1 MCATCL
7 VITRCSPGSHRKRQA
22 RPKVAAVLNFE
33 QRALSITGR
42 IMRIPEFFKRDRT
55 FRQPI
60 IWVTTLFMVLFHLG
74 ALAALFV
81 FSWKALIV
89 SVLLWWVAGSL
100 GIGMGYHRLL
110 THRGYKTPKWMEYVL
125 SVCGTLAL
133 EGGPLLWVATHRQHH
148 QNTDREGDPHSPREG
163 GFWAHMGWV
172 LTGQTMQ
179 HNSAELLPYVPELRK
194 DRFHVW
200 ISRWH
205 WVPITLLAILL
216 FAIGGWRYVLW
227 GIFLRTVIGLHST
240 WLVNSATH
248 LWGKQRFRTHDDSKN
263 SFWVALLTFGEGWH
277 NNHHAFPQSAR
288 HGLAW
293 YEIDVNWY
301 GIWMLRALGLAWDIK
316 VQKLTPPLITSAASP
331 VHAPM
336 NALFI
341 YPKFPETF
349 WSFRYALSFLGKPAA
364 QPPLGLMTV
373 GALLP
378 KHWNK
383 RLVDMNVQRLC
394 NRDLAWADVVLLSG
408 MHIQRD
414 ALVAVV
420 ERCRALGLRTVV
432 GGPITSS
439 FPAADLKADHV
450 VIGEAEGLIAGLA
463 RDLEQGTAKAV
474 YQAAQRPEMRTSP
487 VPDVSL
493 INMKRYSTMTVQYS
507 RGCPFNCEFCDI
519 IEIYGRR
526 PRTKEVAQVLAEL
539 DQLRLAGWRESVFI
553 VDDNFIGNK
562 ARAKELCIALA
573 TWRVQTKTNFGFITE
588 ASLNLA
594 DDPELMQLMKDAGFK
609 SVFLGIETP
618 DESGLIASN
627 KLQNTRRSLLDS
639 VATIQS
645 FGMQVM
651 GGFILGFDTDGED
664 IFDRMVEF
672 IQHSGIPVAMV
683 GLLQAMPGTQLFRR
697 LSQEGRVLDSGS
709 GDNTARSLNFLPQM
723 DPNRLVEGYRSVL
736 KRIYSCEAYYER
748 VKLYLSRIQPRTD
761 RRGHGDHNT
770 KEKWITRGNARAFV
784 MSIIRQG
791 VLGRHRWS
799 YWKFLS
805 TVVTRYPYCI
815 GTAMTLAVM
824 GYHFQVMTKRL
835 TAAAD
840 TAKLSTAFQEIVL
853 HGPNRPSL

>member
-1 MCATCL
+1 
-7 VITRCSPGSHRKRQA
+7 
-22 RPKVAAVLNFE
+22 
-33 QRALSITGR
+33 
-42 IMRIPEFFKRDRT
+42 MRIPGFLKRDKT
-55 FRQPI
+55 FSQPI
-60 IWVTTLFMVLFHLG
+60 IWITVFFMVLFHAG

-81 FSWKALIV
+81 FSWKALILA
-89 SVLLWWVAGSL
+89 VLLWWIAGSL

-110 THRGYKTPKWMEYVL
+110 THRGYKTPKWVEYVL

-133 EGGPLLWVATHRQHH
+133 EGGPLLWVATHRKHH
-148 QNTDREGDPHSPREG
+148 QNTDKEGDPHSPHDG

-179 HNSAELLPYVPELRK
+179 ASSAELLPYVPELRK

-216 FAIGGWRYVLW
+216 FAVGGWRYVLW

-248 LWGKQRFRTHDDSKN
+248 MWGKQRFRTRDDSRN

-293 YEIDVNWY
+293 YELDLNWY
-301 GIWMLRALGLAWDIK
+301 GIWILRVLRLAWDVK
-316 VQKLTPPLITSAASP
+316 AQNLTSSQLAAGKTADAGLVRRNERGRFAGQHGP
-331 VHAPM
+331 RRPILAGAAALPAEARM
-336 NALFI
+336 NALLI
-341 YPKFPETF
+341 YPQFPETF
-349 WSFRYALSFLGKPAA
+349 WSFKYALSFLGKRAA

-373 GALLP
+373 AALLP

-383 RLVDMNVQRLC
+383 RLVDTNVERLR
-394 NRDLAWADVVLLSG
+394 NRDLEWADVVLLSA
-408 MHIQRD
+408 MHIQHE
-414 ALVAVV
+414 ALAAIV
-420 ERCRALGLRTVV
+420 ERCQALGVRTVV

-439 FPAADLKADHV
+439 VPSADLKADHV
-450 VIGEAEGLIAGLA
+450 VIGEAEELIAVLA
-463 RDLEQGTAKAV
+463 QDLEQGTAKNV
-474 YQAAQRPEMRTSP
+474 YQATERPEMRTSP
-487 VPDVSL
+487 LPDLSL
-493 INMKRYSTMTVQYS
+493 IKMKRYSTMTLQYS

-526 PRTKEVAQVLAEL
+526 PRTKDVAQVLAEL
-539 DQLRLAGWRESVFI
+539 DQLRSAGWRESVFI

-562 ARAKELCIALA
+562 AMAKELCVALA
-573 TWRVQTKTNFGFITE
+573 EWRRQTKTRFDFITE

-639 VATIQS
+639 VAIIQS

-651 GGFILGFDTDGED
+651 GGFILGFDTDRVD
-664 IFDRMVEF
+664 VFDRMVEF
-672 IQHSGIPVAMV
+672 IQKSGIPIAMV

-697 LSQEGRVLDSGS
+697 LRKEGRILDA
-709 GDNTARSLNFLPQM
+709 GDGNNTSEHLNFLPHM
-723 DPNRLVEGYRSVL
+723 DATRLVEGYRSVL
-736 KRIYSCEAYYER
+736 KRIYSCDAYYER
-748 VKLYLSRIQPRTD
+748 VKLYLNRARPNPGERTP
-761 RRGHGDHNT
+761 
-770 KEKWITRGNARAFV
+770 KQWILTPGNVRTLV
-784 MSIIRQG
+784 TSVLRQG
-791 VLGRHRWS
+791 VFGRQRWS
-799 YWKFLS
+799 YWKFLL
-805 TVVTRYPYCI
+805 TAATRYRRCFSV
-815 GTAMTLAVM
+815 AMTLAVM
-824 GYHFQVMTKRL
+824 GYHFQVMTR
-835 TAAAD
+835 
-840 TAKLSTAFQEIVL
+840 KLSRCVDQPILPYPINTITSTAESEQS
-853 HGPNRPSL
+853 P